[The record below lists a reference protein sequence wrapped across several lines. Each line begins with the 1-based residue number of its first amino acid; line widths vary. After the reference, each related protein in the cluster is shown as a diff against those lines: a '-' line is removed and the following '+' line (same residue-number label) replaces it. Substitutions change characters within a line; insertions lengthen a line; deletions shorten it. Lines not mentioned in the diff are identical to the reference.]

1 MHFQGDLF
9 CSQATWSVHLSPIG
23 EKILCWSVESVMVN
37 IYKVVL
43 CGKTGVG
50 KTSIFQ
56 RMCGSK
62 GTLKS
67 GKAVQKTMMNHERQ
81 VIVKID
87 DSDDTVQV
95 WLYQGKLVIILYVLA
110 KIGFEKFFN
119 FSFAFELTIMDGSFV
134 MRRKRWI
141 GWCSFIMPAPPS

>member
-1 MHFQGDLF
+1 
-9 CSQATWSVHLSPIG
+9 
-23 EKILCWSVESVMVN
+23 MVN
-37 IYKVVL
+37 TYKVVL

-56 RMCGSK
+56 RMCGSE

-87 DSDDTVQV
+87 DSDNTVQV

-119 FSFAFELTIMDGSFV
+119 FSFAFELKIMDRSFV
-134 MRRKRWI
+134 MGTKRWI
-141 GWCSFIMPAPPS
+141 GWCSFIMPAPPLRVGFCWSLQCFLLL

>member
-1 MHFQGDLF
+1 
-9 CSQATWSVHLSPIG
+9 
-23 EKILCWSVESVMVN
+23 MVN
-37 IYKVVL
+37 TYKVVL

-56 RMCGSK
+56 RMCGSE

-110 KIGFEKFFN
+110 KIGFEKIFN
-119 FSFAFELTIMDGSFV
+119 FSFAFELKIMYGSFV
-134 MRRKRWI
+134 MGMKRWI
-141 GWCSFIMPAPPS
+141 GWCSFIKPAPPS